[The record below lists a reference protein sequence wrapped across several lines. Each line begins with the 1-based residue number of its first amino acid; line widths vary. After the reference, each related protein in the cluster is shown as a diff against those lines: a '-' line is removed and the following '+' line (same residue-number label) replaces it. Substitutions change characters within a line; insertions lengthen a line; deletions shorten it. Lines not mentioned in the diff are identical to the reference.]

1 MDIPNINFSEYKK
14 ERKCYNFAFAEI
26 SHDHPLQSHRHDFYQ
41 ILLLEQGSATHTVD
55 FETYHMEAPAAAV
68 IFPSQIH
75 RLDLSDDAKGRYI
88 FFDETIFC
96 SAVLAND
103 LKEYNIDLH
112 KKINNLAF
120 KGAESIFNEI
130 LEIDDSMR
138 DLYTDMS
145 AIKKMQIKF
154 MVKIIL
160 LKLIDFSPVEA
171 LPNSSDKDL
180 QYYIHFRELVDANF
194 KTERKLAFYSD
205 KLGISQKKLT
215 TLCQHYSGTSP
226 LPLIHEKLTLEIKK
240 QFALKDVT
248 LKEIAYDFGFSSQ
261 AALNKFIDSKFQMTP
276 SELKE
281 LVTNKVNGKFDE

>member
-14 ERKCYNFAFAEI
+14 ERKCYNFAFAEMN
-26 SHDHPLQSHRHDFYQ
+26 HDHPLQSHRHDFYQ
-41 ILLLEQGSATHTVD
+41 ILLLEQGSATHTID
-55 FETYHMEAPAAAV
+55 FETYHMQAPAAAV

-75 RLDLSDDAKGRYI
+75 KLEFSDDAKGRYI

-120 KGAESIFNEI
+120 KGAEDVFNEI
-130 LEIDDSMR
+130 LEIDSSMR
-138 DLYTDMS
+138 NLYTDMTP
-145 AIKKMQIKF
+145 IKKMQIKF

-160 LKLIDFSPVEA
+160 LKLIDFSPVDNLTTA
-171 LPNSSDKDL
+171 SDKDL
-180 QYYIHFRELVDANF
+180 QYYIRFRELLDENV
-194 KTERKLAFYSD
+194 KTERKLSFYTN

-215 TLCQHYSGTSP
+215 AVCQQYSGTSP
-226 LPLIHEKLTLEIKK
+226 LILVHEKLTLEIKK

-248 LKEIAYDFGFSSQ
+248 LKEIAYEFGFSSQ
-261 AALNKFIDSKFQMTP
+261 AALNKFINTKFQMTP
-276 SELKE
+276 SELKD
-281 LVTNKVNGKFDE
+281 LVTGKIDIKD

>member
-1 MDIPNINFSEYKK
+1 MDIPSINFSEYKQ
-14 ERKCYNFAFAEI
+14 ERKCYNFAFAEV
-26 SHDHPLQSHRHDFYQ
+26 SHEHPIQSHRHDFYQ
-41 ILLLEQGSATHTVD
+41 ILLLEKGSATHTID
-55 FETYHMEAPAAAV
+55 FESYHMEAPAASV
-68 IFPSQIH
+68 IFPNQIH

-120 KGAESIFNEI
+120 KDAEDIFHEI
-130 LEIDDSMR
+130 LEIDDSMHE
-138 DLYTDMS
+138 LYKEMTP
-145 AIKKMQIKF
+145 IKKMQIKF

-160 LKLIDFSPVEA
+160 LKLIDFSPIDE
-171 LPNSSDKDL
+171 LSNSSDKDL
-180 QYYIHFRELVDANF
+180 QYYIRFRELVDTNF
-194 KTERKLAFYSD
+194 KTERKLAFYSE

-215 TLCQHYSGTSP
+215 SLCQHYSGTSP
-226 LPLIHEKLTLEIKK
+226 LPLIHEKLMLEIKK

-261 AALNKFIDSKFQMTP
+261 AALNKFIDTKFQMTP
-276 SELKE
+276 SELKV
-281 LVTNKVNGKFDE
+281 LITKKVNGK

>member
-41 ILLLEQGSATHTVD
+41 ILLLEKGSATHTVD

-75 RLDLSDDAKGRYI
+75 RLDLSDDAEGRYI

-120 KGAESIFNEI
+120 KGAEDIFNEI

-138 DLYTDMS
+138 ELYTDMS

-160 LKLIDFSPVEA
+160 LKLIDYSPVEE

-194 KTERKLAFYSD
+194 KTERKLTFYSD

-226 LPLIHEKLTLEIKK
+226 LPLVHEKLTLEIKK

-261 AALNKFIDSKFQMTP
+261 AALNKFIYTKFQMTP

-281 LVTNKVNGKFDE
+281 LVTSKVNGKFEE